1 MTFKDLKLGE
11 TASVRGFNP
20 GNNQFRRRLMSF
32 GLIPG
37 VDFKIVRIAPLGD
50 PVQIEVMGSQVALR
64 KDEADIL
71 QISTK

>member
-1 MTFKDLKLGE
+1 
-11 TASVRGFNP
+11 
-20 GNNQFRRRLMSF
+20 MSF

-37 VDFKIVRIAPLGD
+37 VDFKVVRIAPLGD

>member
-1 MTFKDLKLGE
+1 MTFKNLKQGE
-11 TASVRGFNP
+11 TASVSGFNP
-20 GNNQFRRRLMSF
+20 GNSQFRRRLMSF

-37 VDFKIVRIAPLGD
+37 VDFKVVRIAPLGD